1 MVVLDAKPLGLLV
14 DVADHFLVAHLRLE
28 LDPLVAVHAVDLATR
43 VYQAGYRSTDLL
55 DLDLR
60 GWIGLR
66 SFCSLTLGRRSAL
79 FVFGL

>member
-1 MVVLDAKPLGLLV
+1 MEVLDAKPLGLLV
-14 DVADHFLVAHLRLE
+14 DVADHFLVPHLGLE

-43 VYQAGYRSTDLL
+43 VHQAGYRSTDLL

-66 SFCSLTLGRRSAL
+66 SFCSLTLGRRSVL
-79 FVFGL
+79 VVFGL

>member
-1 MVVLDAKPLGLLV
+1 MEVLDAKPLGLLV

-28 LDPLVAVHAVDLATR
+28 LDPLVAVHTVDLATG
-43 VYQAGYRSTDLL
+43 VHQAGYRSTDLL

-66 SFCSLTLGRRSAL
+66 SFCSLTLGRRSVL
-79 FVFGL
+79 VVFGL

>member
-14 DVADHFLVAHLRLE
+14 DVADHFLVAHLGLE
-28 LDPLVAVHAVDLATR
+28 LDPLVAVHTVDLATR

-60 GWIGLR
+60 SWVGLG
-66 SFCSLTLGRRSAL
+66 SFCPLTSGGRSAL